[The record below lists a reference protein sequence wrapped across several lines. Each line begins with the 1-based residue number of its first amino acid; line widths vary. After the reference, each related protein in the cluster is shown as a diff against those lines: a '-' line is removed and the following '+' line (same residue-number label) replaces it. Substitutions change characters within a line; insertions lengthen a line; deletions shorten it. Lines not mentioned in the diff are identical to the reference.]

1 MNSTVIKLLA
11 KRILQKEKVEG
22 LSLSKV
28 PRGSEWIAES
38 RLD

>member
-28 PRGSEWIAES
+28 LRGSEWIAES

>member
-1 MNSTVIKLLA
+1 MKCTVIQLLA

-28 PRGSEWIAES
+28 PRGSEWITEN